1 MRRWRS
7 FLAMTSSAPSST
19 FLRPIFQAS
28 ATRSENCS
36 IASPSVVG
44 TISTAIWLPLRFSRS
59 ASVCVSCAISP
70 LDSVPVWS
78 TTRPVSWGT
87 ATSAMAGSAQPNNKA
102 SRTARA
108 AFIANRCLTRS
119 LGGCRSRAEIHL
131 RCNGDF
137 LLVGDR
143 EVGLLLVAEHH
154 GRQIVREGADADIIV
169 LHRLDVTVARHG
181 DAVLGAFQLRHQ
193 VLEQRVRFELR
204 IIFGDDQE
212 PRQRARELA
221 LRLGEFL
228 EGGGIVQ
235 HLGRRLDAA
244 DLGASIGD
252 AEQYVLFLLRKALHG
267 IDEVRHEIGAALV
280 LVDY

>member
-1 MRRWRS
+1 MRRCRS

-44 TISTAIWLPLRFSRS
+44 TISTATWLPLRFSRS

-87 ATSAMAGSAQPNNKA
+87 ATSAKAGSAQPSSRA
-102 SRTARA
+102 SRTART
-108 AFIANRCLTRS
+108 AFIANRSLARS

-131 RCNGDF
+131 RRNRDF
-137 LLVGDR
+137 LLVGDG

-154 GRQIVREGADADIIV
+154 GGQVVREGADTDVVI
-169 LHRLDVTVARHG
+169 LHRFDVAVACHR
-181 DAVLGAFQLRHQ
+181 DAVLGTFKLRHQ
-193 VLEQRVRFELR
+193 VLEQRIRFELR
-204 IIFGDDQE
+204 IVFGDYEE
-212 PRQRARELA
+212 PRQRAGKLA

-228 EGGGIVQ
+228 ERGRIVQ
-235 HLGRRLDAA
+235 HLGRCLDAA
-244 DLGASIGD
+244 DLGACIGD
-252 AEQYVLFLLRKALHG
+252 AEQHVLFL
-267 IDEVRHEIGAALV
+267 
-280 LVDY
+280 

>member
-1 MRRWRS
+1 MRRRRS
-7 FLAMTSSAPSST
+7 FLAMTRTAPSSI
-19 FLRPIFQAS
+19 FLRPIFQVS
-28 ATRSENCS
+28 ATLSENCS

-44 TISTAIWLPLRFSRS
+44 TISTATWLPLRFSGS
-59 ASVCVSCAISP
+59 ASVCVSSAISP

-87 ATSAMAGSAQPNNKA
+87 ATSARTGSAQPSSRA

-119 LGGCRSRAEIHL
+119 FGGCRSRAEIHL

-169 LHRLDVTVARHG
+169 LHRFDVAVARHR
-181 DAVLGAFQLRHQ
+181 DAVLGTFKLRHQ
-193 VLEQRVRFELR
+193 VLEQCVRFKLR

-212 PRQRARELA
+212 PRQRAGELA

-228 EGGGIVQ
+228 ERGGIV
-235 HLGRRLDAA
+235 
-244 DLGASIGD
+244 
-252 AEQYVLFLLRKALHG
+252 
-267 IDEVRHEIGAALV
+267 
-280 LVDY
+280 